1 MRFLREQLE
10 KAGCLVGDNF
20 IKAVKCNETGIAG
33 GYTKGKGVLF
43 SFSLGSLASICYYT
57 CNLNCVYS
65 MNDASHTLL
74 NILFT
79 IAQKFIGCYN
89 FLQGLSFNK
98 YSRDF
103 VVYNNFKQQEV
114 TVLSFYL
121 GDFSGVVA

>member
-1 MRFLREQLE
+1 
-10 KAGCLVGDNF
+10 
-20 IKAVKCNETGIAG
+20 
-33 GYTKGKGVLF
+33 
-43 SFSLGSLASICYYT
+43 
-57 CNLNCVYS
+57 